1 MFDRSHMSANK
12 YHKLCLHHA
21 LLKENIKRIQ
31 IDNELEYFTVY
42 IKFYLSVYH
51 IYDNTKNANKLN
63 VG

>member
-1 MFDRSHMSANK
+1 M
-12 YHKLCLHHA
+12 LHHA

-42 IKFYLSVYH
+42 IKFYLSVY